1 MRLRSWWTPVL
12 GCLLLP
18 VVTLAMLAAQPD
30 PAATSSFTA
39 DHSFE
44 KSGLQGSGLEESN
57 PAHSDIDTNANTD
70 AGQTPVQAQ
79 GLIVQQDRQQ
89 VLAQRLREL
98 QILRQQANAPHHPA
112 DGAGRAWLADGPQ
125 EVVAGTASRWAF
137 VYEAGPQGVQPGG
150 SIRFHVPMFW
160 KWTPP
165 QITAARMGG
174 YTQVFAYGDELQLGL
189 SVQPRRRTLR
199 IEIQGRALEA
209 GEQLRIVYGAGPAG
223 AQADV
228 FAEQGSAFWFG
239 VDGDGD
245 GHHHL
250 VPDPPRIDTV
260 AGPPTRLELT
270 VPSTA
275 APGDTLRLTAA
286 VLDRMG
292 NAWNPVQGTLTLQAM
307 EGLELPAPMTLKPE
321 DQGHV
326 SSEFRVTRPGLYRLR
341 ARFEM
346 PNSEETN
353 SEEASSEQA
362 SSDRGA
368 STVLESL
375 SAPLRVGTDV
385 EPVIWADLQGH
396 SAASDGTGTPEDFFR
411 YARDIAGLD
420 VISLTDHD
428 HWGRP
433 FLDENPQTW
442 NHILNLNVEYHD
454 PGRFVTVPG
463 IEWTNWV
470 YGHRQVLYFGP
481 QTPLVTYLDP
491 ATDTPDELWAAL
503 AGTKTITV
511 PHHCAGGPIETDWS
525 FEPDPQLEPIAELVS
540 VHGSSEAI
548 DSPRG
553 IYRPIVGHFV
563 RDALDLGYDL
573 GFIGSG
579 DSHDGHP
586 GLSHIASP
594 SGGLVALLT
603 GEKSRD
609 AVYDVLKS
617 RRAYATNGP
626 RILLTSHLT
635 GTVDAATTSYPI
647 GADVPAGDYQLTV
660 QAFGTNTFERVD
672 LIRAGQVVET
682 LPVGGVS
689 ELDMTLPIKGLA
701 SGEYVY
707 LRLVQQDGGLAW
719 TSPFFVR

>member
-1 MRLRSWWTPVL
+1 MTSASRLALVL
-12 GCLLLP
+12 AGLALPAISLALL
-18 VVTLAMLAAQPD
+18 QPD
-30 PAATSSFTA
+30 TPATPATPAASFVA
-39 DHSFE
+39 DHGFE
-44 KSGLQGSGLEESN
+44 NSGLEETAPHDGTGSG
-57 PAHSDIDTNANTD
+57 S
-70 AGQTPVQAQ
+70 GQASVQAQ
-79 GLIVQQDRQQ
+79 GPIVQQDRQQ

-98 QILRQQANAPHHPA
+98 QVLRQQASAPSHPA
-112 DGAGRAWLADGPQ
+112 DGAGRAWLAEGPQ
-125 EVVAGTASRWAF
+125 QVVAGSASRWAF
-137 VYEAGPQGVQPGG
+137 VYEAGPRGVQPGG

-165 QITAARMGG
+165 QITASRMEG
-174 YTQVFAYGDELQLGL
+174 YTQVFAYGDDLQLGL

-199 IEIQGRALEA
+199 VEIQGRALEA
-209 GEQLRIVYGAGPAG
+209 GEQLRFVYGAGPAG
-223 AQADV
+223 ARADV

-250 VPDPPRIDTV
+250 VPDPPRVDTV
-260 AGPPTRLELT
+260 AGPPTRLEVT

-292 NAWNPVQGTLTLQAM
+292 NAWNPVPGTLTLQAV
-307 EGLELPAPMTLKPE
+307 EGLELPAPLALKPE

-326 SSEFRVTRPGLYRLR
+326 STEFRVTRPGLYRLR
-341 ARFEM
+341 ARFEQTR
-346 PNSEETN
+346 P
-353 SEEASSEQA
+353 EEASSDSTEV
-362 SSDRGA
+362 
-368 STVLESL
+368 TVLESL
-375 SAPLRVGTDV
+375 SAPLLVGTDV
-385 EPVIWADLQGH
+385 EPVIWGDLQGH

-491 ATDTPDELWAAL
+491 ATDTPDELWAVL

-511 PHHCAGGPIETDWS
+511 PHHCAGGPVETDWS
-525 FEPDPQLEPIAELVS
+525 FKPDPQLEPVAELVS

-603 GEKSRD
+603 GDKQRD
-609 AVYDVLKS
+609 AVYDVLKA
-617 RRAYATNGP
+617 RRSYATNGP
-626 RILLTSHLT
+626 RILLYSRLI
-635 GTVDAATTSYPI
+635 GNLAGGLDGATTSYPV
-647 GADVPAGDYQLTV
+647 GADVPAGNYQLALR
-660 QAFGTNTFERVD
+660 AFGTGTFERVD
-672 LIRAGQVVET
+672 LIRSGQVVET
-682 LPVGGVS
+682 RPAGGVS
-689 ELDMTLPIKGLA
+689 ELEMALPIEGLA
-701 SGEYVY
+701 AGEYVY

-719 TSPFFVR
+719 TSPFFAR